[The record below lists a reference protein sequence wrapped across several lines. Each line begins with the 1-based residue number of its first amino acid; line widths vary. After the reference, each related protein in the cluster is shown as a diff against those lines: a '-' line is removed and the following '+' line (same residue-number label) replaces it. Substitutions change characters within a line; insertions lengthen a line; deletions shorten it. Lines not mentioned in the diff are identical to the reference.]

1 MNKGFTEVRGKLDAR
16 AAGQERIVNLLNALI
31 SQHGGSS
38 DERWPSPRDCRGRSG
53 VRKVACLLARLMAN
67 LGNRA
72 RTDL

>member
-38 DERWPSPRDCRGRSG
+38 DER
-53 VRKVACLLARLMAN
+53 
-67 LGNRA
+67 
-72 RTDL
+72 